1 MDALMVEREVDK
13 CLKCKSE
20 TSLCHFKGLK
30 MYKLLYNMMVRDE
43 EVEVAESFTS
53 VVLVLFQR
61 ELLSVID
68 TFGNKNRVK
77 PVRVGSMLD
86 SVLKEP
92 TTREER
98 ASQFKSPNT
107 DSLLLSLDSGRR
119 LSPPL
124 ENDVI
129 VVVPSTSTLVT
140 GLPGLD
146 STLPHCALHQPIT
159 TYHTSLTSDKLP
171 VLEPVH
177 AANVCSSEAQ
187 RSVDILQKFWG
198 IILMESMILAL
209 SVWQQPRTKRKK
221 SRKIDKFHR
230 RAQVVSTYKLV
241 LKRV

>member
-1 MDALMVEREVDK
+1 
-13 CLKCKSE
+13 
-20 TSLCHFKGLK
+20 
-30 MYKLLYNMMVRDE
+30 
-43 EVEVAESFTS
+43 
-53 VVLVLFQR
+53 
-61 ELLSVID
+61 
-68 TFGNKNRVK
+68 
-77 PVRVGSMLD
+77 MLD

-230 RAQVVSTYKLV
+230 RAQVFPFFGLLAKLCFSPFLLSETFWSPFLDSLINTV
-241 LKRV
+241 IGCRPTPADFNAFLSLYQKRYSRLIHSFLKGEERENFKRGKLGKSKELTLGLRVFD